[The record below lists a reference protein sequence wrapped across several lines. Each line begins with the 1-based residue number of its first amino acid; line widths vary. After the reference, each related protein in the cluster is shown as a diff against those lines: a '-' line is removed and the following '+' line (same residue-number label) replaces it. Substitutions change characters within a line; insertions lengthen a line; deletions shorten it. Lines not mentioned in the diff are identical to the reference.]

1 MGPRKRV
8 GPDRETIWGREVFG
22 MKQYAW
28 SILVVAGVFETGFSI
43 GLKYSEGFTR
53 LWPSIV
59 TVIMIV
65 LSLGLVGIATRSL
78 PLGTAYAVWT
88 GIGSVG
94 TVALGIALFGE
105 SAALSRLAC
114 LGLIVSGV
122 LGLKMLGK

>member
-1 MGPRKRV
+1 MGRQNIVRPYHEEM
-8 GPDRETIWGREVFG
+8 RELWGLG

-53 LWPSIV
+53 LWPSIA
-59 TVIMIV
+59 TVVMIV

-114 LGLIVSGV
+114 LGLIVTGI
-122 LGLKMLGK
+122 LGLKLLGK

>member
-1 MGPRKRV
+1 MGRQNIV
-8 GPDRETIWGREVFG
+8 GPCREEVRSCGVFG

-28 SILVVAGVFETGFSI
+28 SILVVAGVFETGFSV

-53 LWPSIV
+53 LWPSIA
-59 TVIMIV
+59 TVVMIV

-114 LGLIVSGV
+114 LGLIVTGI
-122 LGLKMLGK
+122 LGLKLLGK

>member
-1 MGPRKRV
+1 M
-8 GPDRETIWGREVFG
+8 WGREVFG

-53 LWPSIV
+53 FWPSIA
-59 TVIMIV
+59 TVVMIV
-65 LSLGLVGIATRSL
+65 LSLGLVGVATPSL

-94 TVALGIALFGE
+94 TVALGIGLFGE

-122 LGLKMLGK
+122 LGLKLLGK